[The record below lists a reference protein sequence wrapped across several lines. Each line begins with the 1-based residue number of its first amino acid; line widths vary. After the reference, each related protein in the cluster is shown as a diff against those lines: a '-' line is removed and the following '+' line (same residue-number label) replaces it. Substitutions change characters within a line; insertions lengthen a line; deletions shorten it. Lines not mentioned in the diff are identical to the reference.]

1 MSAQTFPPLPST
13 PPARARILVVD
24 DDEDLVDNL
33 AAVLRSR
40 EHLEGTRNTRFSLD
54 IVTARNAADA
64 LLLAAG
70 GFDLALVDVKLPD
83 GSGIDLIRPLKE
95 RTPHGEVVLVTGTA
109 TVKAALGALSSG
121 AFAFVLKSFRPE
133 ELLAVVDQVLT
144 KVELQRSRALLERRY
159 RDLVELT
166 DVLVVGLDPSGRVA
180 LWNRKAAHATGVSQ
194 VDAVGRV
201 FAQEWI
207 GERDRRRLE
216 EAIERI
222 RERAKETGLGTEG
235 GAREIETTLEVPGA
249 PARRIRWHLSQADE
263 DSNAERRLAPADGN
277 ARIVYAIGVD
287 VTERQALEKR
297 AADAEALSAMG
308 RLAMNLA
315 HEIRN
320 PLNAAVLQLHLL
332 GRQVEKLDS
341 PTDTKEGFRSRIR
354 IVGDEIGRLNRLL
367 TEFLELAR
375 PRSILREPV
384 HVSRL
389 VEDVLDLEAET
400 ARARNVTIVRDVAA
414 EGVVAIGDREKLKQ
428 VVLNVVVNAL
438 EAMKDGGRLTARV
451 TGDGDRVT
459 FVLEDD
465 GPGILDEHRATV
477 FDPFFT
483 TKEAGTGLGLSIVRK
498 IVDQHAGTITLESLP
513 VRGTRVVVT
522 IPDGRAPTARGSSG
536 LLPEG

>member
-1 MSAQTFPPLPST
+1 
-13 PPARARILVVD
+13 
-24 DDEDLVDNL
+24 
-33 AAVLRSR
+33 
-40 EHLEGTRNTRFSLD
+40 
-54 IVTARNAADA
+54 
-64 LLLAAG
+64 
-70 GFDLALVDVKLPD
+70 
-83 GSGIDLIRPLKE
+83 
-95 RTPHGEVVLVTGTA
+95 
-109 TVKAALGALSSG
+109 
-121 AFAFVLKSFRPE
+121 
-133 ELLAVVDQVLT
+133 
-144 KVELQRSRALLERRY
+144 
-159 RDLVELT
+159 
-166 DVLVVGLDPSGRVA
+166 
-180 LWNRKAAHATGVSQ
+180 
-194 VDAVGRV
+194 
-201 FAQEWI
+201 
-207 GERDRRRLE
+207 
-216 EAIERI
+216 
-222 RERAKETGLGTEG
+222 
-235 GAREIETTLEVPGA
+235 
-249 PARRIRWHLSQADE
+249 
-263 DSNAERRLAPADGN
+263 
-277 ARIVYAIGVD
+277 
-287 VTERQALEKR
+287 
-297 AADAEALSAMG
+297 MG